1 MSTETERRSPLYDLY
16 PDDPPLMSF
25 GGWEMP
31 RDFGGI
37 VREHHAVRQEA
48 GVFDLSHMGRL
59 VARGSDAAGRLQAL
73 FSRRLVDREPGRA
86 LYGFFCDRSGG
97 CLDDAILYPRGPEA
111 VWMVVNAA
119 NRGAILD
126 WLDAE
131 AGDLT
136 VWDRTLETVLLAVQG
151 PDARRALER
160 VDAPELPEARYRTRW
175 EGQTMLA
182 ATGYTGEDGGELW
195 LDESDGRKLFGRIVE
210 EGLTLCGLGARDT
223 LRLEKGF
230 PLHGHELGADIDPV
244 TAGLD
249 RFIDW
254 EHAFVGREALEQRR
268 EEGPERRLTGLILE
282 GRSSPRRGYPVRTA
296 DEARVGEVTSGR
308 FSPTLERGIGLA
320 LVEADVPSGEPL
332 EVQVRDR
339 WLTVEQTE
347 PPFV

>member
-1 MSTETERRSPLYDLY
+1 
-16 PDDPPLMSF
+16 MSF

-97 CLDDAILYPRGPEA
+97 CLDDAILYPRGPGA

-119 NRGAILD
+119 NRDVILD

-136 VWDRTLETVLLAVQG
+136 VRDRTLETVLLAVQG

-160 VDAPELPEARYRTRW
+160 VDAPELPETRYRTRW
-175 EGQTMLA
+175 EGGTMLA

-195 LDESDGRKLFGRIVE
+195 LDEADGRELFGRIVE

-230 PLHGHELGADIDPV
+230 ALHGHELGPDIDPV
-244 TAGLD
+244 TAGLG

-254 EHAFVGREALEQRR
+254 DHDFVGREALSEQK
-268 EEGPERRLTGLILE
+268 EQGPDRALVGLILE
-282 GRSSPRRGYPVRTA
+282 GRLSPRRGYPVRA
-296 DEARVGEVTSGR
+296 AEGPPVGEVTSGR
-308 FSPTLERGIGLA
+308 FSPSLERGIGLA
-320 LVEADVPSGEPL
+320 LVEAGVSPETPL
-332 EVQVRDR
+332 EVEVRDR
-339 WLTVEQTE
+339 WLTVERTD